1 MNMRLDDVYMTCR
14 DGKQLRFDQI
24 FIRGSQV
31 RFIII
36 PDMLK
41 NSPMFRR
48 IANQAK
54 KGGKNALL

>member
-1 MNMRLDDVYMTCR
+1 V
-14 DGKQLRFDQI
+14 
-24 FIRGSQV
+24 RGSQV

-41 NSPMFRR
+41 NSPMFKR

-54 KGGKNALL
+54 KGKSALLSKSRASRGMGQR